1 MTNKPLQGR
10 RLTGAFDKHRQ
21 RENMMRTVLLAGFAL
36 VLAAC
41 GDAADLQ
48 PVKQGALDLGG
59 QALEAASGAVDTK
72 TACMLAGQNEA
83 FCGCVQD
90 SLGSRIT
97 GEHLEALKTV
107 FSESL
112 SGEGMSAAIEKASS
126 VDAPTREALVQ
137 CATTAAVEG
146 ALAEAGN

>member
-1 MTNKPLQGR
+1 
-10 RLTGAFDKHRQ
+10 
-21 RENMMRTVLLAGFAL
+21 MMRTVLVAGFAL

-72 TACMLAGQNEA
+72 TACMLAGQTEA
-83 FCGCVQD
+83 FCGCVKD

-97 GEHLEALKTV
+97 GEHLDALKTV

-112 SGEGMSAAIEKASS
+112 SGEGLSAAIEKASS

-137 CATTAAVEG
+137 CATAAAIEG

>member
-1 MTNKPLQGR
+1 MKR
-10 RLTGAFDKHRQ
+10 SRFTGEQ
-21 RENMMRTVLLAGFAL
+21 I
-36 VLAAC
+36 
-41 GDAADLQ
+41 LQ

-90 SLGSRIT
+90 SLGSKIT

-107 FSESL
+107 VGESL
-112 SGEGMSAAIEKASS
+112 SGEGLSAAIEKAGS
-126 VDAPTREALVQ
+126 VDAPTRQALVQ